1 MASPI
6 LNTGYC
12 GRCSLDLD
20 VIFSNHV
27 YLGKGTALTGND
39 VKPETK
45 FGANFGS
52 GNKCRL
58 PRSYI
63 ITGNTSGV
71 KDRGSSLVG
80 GSKFRTPGGLSHH
93 QICARNGTR
102 AQQAGNRRSEEILA
116 KTCSGP
122 NSAFDHCSMI
132 PNPNL
137 SHFSSFFFIDML
149 IQLYIDVPS
158 MFESLK
164 GSLIYLYVDFD
175 ISGSPPLPLFF
186 NI

>member
-27 YLGKGTALTGND
+27 YLGKGTTLTGND

-71 KDRGSSLVG
+71 KDRGSSLVVG
-80 GSKFRTPGGLSHH
+80 QSSGHLVACPITRYAPLTGLVHNRPETDDQRKYSPK
-93 QICARNGTR
+93 R
-102 AQQAGNRRSEEILA
+102 APVQFL
-116 KTCSGP
+116 
-122 NSAFDHCSMI
+122 
-132 PNPNL
+132 L
-137 SHFSSFFFIDML
+137 L
-149 IQLYIDVPS
+149 IIV
-158 MFESLK
+158 
-164 GSLIYLYVDFD
+164 V
-175 ISGSPPLPLFF
+175 
-186 NI
+186 